1 MMAAVGLL
9 ATVARR
15 SSCPVDEETR
25 LVHLSFAGSRWEG
38 LRTSSNPSRMPQTAG
53 LYLAAAAAVGFSL
66 DGDGEV

>member
-1 MMAAVGLL
+1 MMAAVGPL

-15 SSCPVDEETR
+15 SSSPVDEETR

-53 LYLAAAAAVGFSL
+53 LYLAAAAAVGYSL